1 MTDIRRADKL
11 AQRASEKT
19 LKTISTQLEA
29 PNTGTNKMFINI
41 NGKTSKIETN
51 ENAKIQYK
59 LNNPFKLEVGDKV
72 TLYQAFVNE
81 AGLNTDTISFQ
92 EDINTTVKFLYY
104 MPSQCFKNAEP
115 TTATKT
121 VGTETGEA
129 IQGDGAAA
137 CLSIADYQDFTT
149 FPNRAFLI
157 RDPAH
162 ADTSGA
168 YDNHYNYRD
177 IFSELGIPFSNVF
190 SGDIGTPYYLFENHW
205 TGNLFPERSTTSNT
219 YIKPAYGEVTINI
232 PAGNYEASSLAKNIT
247 EQFNGAFVPDTNN
260 SNYLTDRLYNPD
272 SNNYAGTDTDNPF
285 GSESGKATTRVFFQG
300 TNQDLI
306 NTGGSS
312 PYDLVNLRNRFD
324 NGILRPDMPGP
335 LISDM
340 FINPD
345 GLELWLRNTSN
356 VQLYGDFLVNSN
368 QFARISVPLDGS
380 NPKTYV
386 GNTPAEAVGHLPQD
400 VETYGWES
408 TQDLFIQYCCNNL
421 LLNLNSRISDQ
432 LFDPNTGQTPSARYC
447 GTHSFTVSYSDDKAN
462 RFSLKNLHEPYKL
475 PSITKTNDV
484 NNFAAQQA
492 TKYNASNFVGNVCY
506 PIEASMGLMVTNF
519 GHGQVLQTKKYKQL
533 KELYDDNL
541 SAYGPGDRRTL
552 IAEWNL
558 NTTRFKDFFSSEREA
573 REAWSTTLWSRLGF
587 TYEQFGDI
595 EPNLETVQ
603 TIKPFDNP
611 NFANKMTQ
619 QRLDKWGV
627 GKQKLKGII
636 THNDF
641 DFSDIQACAN
651 LGGFPVTLNGN
662 NVNMFDSLTFA
673 KQNFETLRLETTR
686 NGGSGDFTLMDIS
699 KNNTF
704 SNIAT
709 SQSIDANKLPDL
721 NAGNS
726 YYLITSDIIKPNGLD
741 ANGDPMNL
749 IGIMSKE
756 NSSNDTIF
764 SVDGVPNIITEPKLV
779 SELSIEVKN
788 PDNSVVPDSIIGK
801 SSGFI
806 LLVEKAINPGAMET
820 KSF

>member
-1 MTDIRRADKL
+1 MTDK
-11 AQRASEKT
+11 KT

-29 PNTGTNKMFINI
+29 PNIGTNKMFINI

-81 AGLNTDTISFQ
+81 AGLNTDTITFQ

-104 MPSQCFKNAEP
+104 MPSQLFANAKPPLQFNTIGNDGGSEI
-115 TTATKT
+115 
-121 VGTETGEA
+121 TGDA
-129 IQGDGAAA
+129 SKL
-137 CLSIADYQDFTT
+137 CLNLSDYQDFTT
-149 FPNRAFLI
+149 FPNLTFII

-162 ADTSGA
+162 GDTKGT
-168 YDNHYNYRD
+168 YDNHFNFRD
-177 IFSELGIPFSNVF
+177 IFDEIPIPFSNIL
-190 SGDIGTPYYLFENHW
+190 SGDMGTPYYLFENHF
-205 TGNLFPERSTTSNT
+205 TGNIFPERSTTSNT
-219 YIKPAYGEVTINI
+219 YIKPAYGEVNINI

-247 EQFNGAFVPDTNN
+247 EQFNGAFVPNTNN

-272 SNNYAGTDTDNPF
+272 SANYAGTNTDNPF
-285 GSESGKATTRVFFQG
+285 GSESGKATTRVYFQG
-300 TNQDLI
+300 QNQDLI
-306 NTGGSS
+306 PDTGSS
-312 PYDLVNLRNRFD
+312 PYDLVNLRNQFD

-335 LISDM
+335 LRSDM

-356 VQLYGDFLVNSN
+356 VQLYEQFPVNAN
-368 QFARISVPLDGS
+368 MFARISVPLDGS
-380 NPKTYV
+380 QPKTYV
-386 GNTPAEAVGHLPQD
+386 GNTPADAVGHLPQD
-400 VETYGWES
+400 VETYGWNE
-408 TQDLFIQYCCNNL
+408 TDDLFIQYCCNNL
-421 LLNLNSRISDQ
+421 LLNLNARPVDDNIN
-432 LFDPNTGQTPSARYC
+432 PNEGQTPQARYC
-447 GTHSFTVSYSDDKAN
+447 GTHSFTLSYSDDKAN
-462 RFSLKNLHEPYKL
+462 RYSLKNLHEPYKL
-475 PSITKTNDV
+475 PSITKTQDT
-484 NNFAAQQA
+484 NNFAAQTA
-492 TKYNASNFVGNVCY
+492 TKYNANAFPANISY
-506 PIEASMGLMVTNF
+506 PIEASMGVMVTNF
-519 GHGQVLQTKKYKQL
+519 AYEQVKNTDKYKQL

-541 SAYGPGDRRTL
+541 RIYGPGDRRTL
-552 IAEWNL
+552 IAEYNL
-558 NTTRFKDFFSSEREA
+558 NTTKFTDFFNTERDA
-573 REAWSTTLWSRLGF
+573 REAWGNTLWSRLGF

-603 TIKPFDNP
+603 TIKPYPNP
-611 NFANKMTQ
+611 GAGNKRITQ
-619 QRLDKWGV
+619 ERLDRWGV

-651 LGGFPVTLNGN
+651 LGADPVQVNGN
-662 NVNMFDSLTFA
+662 NVNMFDSLTFS
-673 KQNFETLRLETTR
+673 KNYVETYKLQTTR
-686 NGGSGDFTLMDIS
+686 LAGGAPERFFPFTPD
-699 KNNTF
+699 NTF

-709 SQSIDANKLPDL
+709 SQSIDADKLPDL

-726 YYLITSDIIKPNGLD
+726 YYLITSDIIKSNGLD

-764 SVDGVPNIITEPKLV
+764 SVDGIPNIITEPKLV

-806 LLVEKAINPGAMET
+806 LLIEKAINPGAMET